1 MFPSNGSARRLPHS
15 LPGDRPATPPRSP
28 RSLGG
33 QRAQPDPGAEQTGPG
48 PEVETSREE
57 YGSEEQG
64 QKEKALLG
72 TGRGAVTVPTL
83 SECCRRNNLD
93 PKASEIKELAVL
105 SCRQIQQ

>member
-1 MFPSNGSARRLPHS
+1 MCGRL
-15 LPGDRPATPPRSP
+15 
-28 RSLGG
+28 LGG

-72 TGRGAVTVPTL
+72 TGRGAVTAPTYALPRQAEQHEPHQPPPTL
-83 SECCRRNNLD
+83 CVFLAPQRIQSWLDLGRGVERR
-93 PKASEIKELAVL
+93 
-105 SCRQIQQ
+105 